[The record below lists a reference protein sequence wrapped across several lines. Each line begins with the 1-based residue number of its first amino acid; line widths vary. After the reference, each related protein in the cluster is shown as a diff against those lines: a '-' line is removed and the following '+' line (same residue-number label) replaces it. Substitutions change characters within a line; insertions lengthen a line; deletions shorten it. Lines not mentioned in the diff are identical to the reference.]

1 MQRDN
6 SIRNDACRVNF
17 SALVQ
22 KEMEADADRGRTKL
36 RDVLVMQR
44 IRRYAAAKRRLRDK
58 SSK

>member
-1 MQRDN
+1 MHAVSTSVRL
-6 SIRNDACRVNF
+6 A
-17 SALVQ
+17 Q
-22 KEMEADADRGRTKL
+22 KEMETDADRGRTKL

>member
-1 MQRDN
+1 
-6 SIRNDACRVNF
+6 
-17 SALVQ
+17 VQ

-36 RDVLVMQR
+36 RDVLIMQR